1 MVRTKA
7 AELVVRCLENED
19 ARFAFGIPGEEN
31 LDLMDA
37 FHDASV
43 RFVLTRH
50 EEAAAFMADVHG
62 RLSGHAGVCL
72 STLGPGATNLV
83 TGVADAFL
91 DRAPLVAL
99 TAQEPLSQVHK
110 ESHQYADVVRLL
122 APVTKWNARVEDP
135 DAVPEILRKAFK
147 IAQAEKPGSTHV
159 ELPVDVAEANTK
171 AKPIPWEPTR
181 RPSPDRMSL
190 EKAAKLVAKA
200 RRPMILAGNGVI
212 RGRASDALKA
222 FAEQLHIPVATTPMG
237 KGAIPWT
244 SPMSVLTIGLQAY
257 DYEHLGFNKADLV
270 ICVGYDLVEYDPVH
284 WNPRGNQTIVH
295 IDFTPAE
302 VSSYYAPEVEIVAD
316 IRESIDLL
324 RERCAPRREPTW
336 TKDLRASVLAHLEI
350 WQEGRKG
357 FAKPQTILKTLRLGL
372 GAAHPLLH
380 AVGADKIWRGRVC
393 QGGDAEHVLISNGL
407 ATMGIALPGGI
418 AAKLTQPE
426 RRVVTLSGD
435 GGFLMMVHE
444 LETLRREK
452 LATVN
457 LVWRDGGLGS
467 IRWKQTNKFGRTFGV
482 DFGNPDL
489 VELSRAFGVRGYRV
503 EKPGDLPSILD
514 EAFGR
519 DEPSVIDIPVDYSDN
534 PFLVQE
540 MGRIVARQ

>member
-37 FHDASV
+37 FHDTSV

-62 RLSGHAGVCL
+62 RLTGHAGVCL

-83 TGVADAFL
+83 TGIADAFL

-99 TAQEPLSQVHK
+99 TAQEPLSLVHK
-110 ESHQYADVVRLL
+110 ESHQYVDIVRLL
-122 APVTKWNARVEDP
+122 APVTKWNARVEEP
-135 DAVPEILRKAFK
+135 GAVPEILRKAFK

-159 ELPVDVAEANTK
+159 ELPVDVAEAATR
-171 AKPIPWEPTR
+171 ARPIPWERTR
-181 RPSPDRMSL
+181 RPSPDRPSL
-190 EKAAKLVAKA
+190 EKAAKLIAKA

-212 RGRASDALKA
+212 RGYASEALTR
-222 FAEQLHIPVATTPMG
+222 FAEQFHIPVATTPMG
-237 KGAIPWT
+237 KGAVPWT

-257 DYEHLGFNKADLV
+257 DYENLGFNKADLV
-270 ICVGYDLVEYDPVH
+270 LCVGYDLVEYDPVH
-284 WNPRGNQTIVH
+284 WNPRATQTIVH

-302 VSSYYAPEVEIVAD
+302 VSAYYVPEVEIAAD

-324 RERCAPRREPTW
+324 RERCAPRREPPW
-336 TKDLRASVLAHLEI
+336 TKDLRASVLARLEI
-350 WQEGRKG
+350 WREGRRG
-357 FAKPQTILKTLRLGL
+357 FAKPQTILKTLRNAM
-372 GAAHPLLH
+372 AADDLLLSD
-380 AVGADKIWRGRVC
+380 VGAHKIWVGRFF
-393 QGGDAEHVLISNGL
+393 QTEKPNTVLTSNGL

-418 AAKLTQPE
+418 AAKLTRPD

-444 LETLRREK
+444 LETLKREK

-489 VELSRAFGVRGYRV
+489 VRLAEAFGVRGYRV
-503 EKPGDLPSILD
+503 EKAGDLPSILD
-514 EAFGR
+514 EALAR
-519 DEPSVIDIPVDYSDN
+519 DEPSMVDIPVDYSDN